1 MMINNLYIIAYIY
14 TAHFI
19 ASVGYIV
26 YINMSRDVIEFEV
39 LFLKG

>member
-1 MMINNLYIIAYIY
+1 MISNLYIIAFLY

-26 YINMSRDVIEFEV
+26 YRNMSRDVIEF
-39 LFLKG
+39 